1 MTITLAVSAALAEEL
16 NAALADRREVA
27 GVLAARVVDGPDGRA
42 LLGRSIV
49 WAPPDAYLDRRDD
62 GLALG
67 STGWVPAAR
76 AALAEGS
83 TPVFVH
89 THPGGRAEFSA
100 RDDRVD
106 HALRA
111 TFTALGGDPYASL
124 VLAGD
129 PSRPA
134 ATARVDVA
142 GALEPVAKIRIV
154 GDRLRILSGPTGDPA
169 AEAEVFDRQIRVF
182 GAAGQQVLTA
192 LHVAVVGAGGT
203 GSAVAEQLAR
213 LGVGSIT
220 IVDDDLVT
228 EPTPTRGY
236 GTTVA
241 DLGRPKAEVVAAHLR
256 DVGLGTRTHAIT
268 ASVQDA
274 PSRYA
279 LASADAV
286 FSCVDGHGARLLLNR
301 WAYAHL
307 APVIDL
313 AVLVSANDAAIT
325 GIDGRVTWLAPG
337 AACLLC
343 RGRLDPVAAY
353 AEVLAPEERRRLAGE
368 GYVAH
373 ANTRQPAVVTLTS
386 LVASL
391 GTTELL
397 NRLFGLADPLPT
409 EILALAQQ
417 RELRRNRLPQRPGC
431 FCSDSR
437 FLGRG
442 AEQPYLDLM
451 WPD

>member
-1 MTITLAVSAALAEEL
+1 MTITLAVTAALAEEL
-16 NAALADRREVA
+16 TAPLADRRETA
-27 GVLAARVVDGPDGRA
+27 GILAARVVDGPDGRA

-49 WAPPDAYLDRRDD
+49 WAPPDTYLDRRDD
-62 GLALG
+62 GLALR

-76 AALAEGS
+76 AALAGGS

-100 RDDRVD
+100 RDDQVD

-111 TFTALGGDPYASL
+111 TLTALGSDPYASL

-129 PSRPA
+129 PSAPA
-134 ATARVDVA
+134 AAARVDLA

-154 GDRLRILSGPTGDPA
+154 GDRLRILTATTDDPTV
-169 AEAEVFDRQIRVF
+169 EAEVFDRQIRVF
-182 GAAGQQVLTA
+182 AGAGQQVLTA

-203 GSAVAEQLAR
+203 GSATAEQLAR
-213 LGVGSIT
+213 LGVGTIT
-220 IVDDDLVT
+220 IIDDDLVT

-241 DLGRPKAEVVAAHLR
+241 DLGRPKADVVAAHLR
-256 DVGLGTRTHAIT
+256 KVGLGTRAYTVVAP
-268 ASVQDA
+268 VQDVA
-274 PSRYA
+274 SRHA

-313 AVLVSANDAAIT
+313 AVLVSATDGALT

-343 RGRLDPVAAY
+343 RGRLDPAAAY
-353 AEVLAPEERRRLAGE
+353 AEMLAPEERRRLAGE
-368 GYVAH
+368 GYAPE
-373 ANTRQPAVVTLTS
+373 AETRQPAVVTLTS

-391 GTTELL
+391 ATTELL
-397 NRLFGLADPLPT
+397 NRLFGLADPAPT

-431 FCSDSR
+431 FCSDPR